1 MSRRIFCNRGHK
13 GLNTKRQIQN
23 KGSSNIVVAAV
34 VNVVVAVAT
43 VVVDVEVVV
52 VVVVSAAIVVGFGVG
67 FGVIVWVSP
76 QKKS

>member
-34 VNVVVAVAT
+34 VNVVV
-43 VVVDVEVVV
+43 DVEVVV

-76 QKKS
+76 LKKS